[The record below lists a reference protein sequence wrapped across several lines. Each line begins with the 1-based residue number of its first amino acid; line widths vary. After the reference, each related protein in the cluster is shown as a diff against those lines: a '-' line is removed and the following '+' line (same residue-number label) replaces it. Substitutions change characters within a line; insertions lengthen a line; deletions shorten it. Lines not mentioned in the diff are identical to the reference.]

1 MFVSG
6 DSRVNE
12 NIVLTS
18 LNTLF
23 VREHNRICQEVGSV
37 FKHLSDQDLYMYGK
51 NYVSALIAKIT
62 YEDYLP
68 LLLGEQ
74 HALGEYG
81 GYFPDIN
88 PEVTNVFSTA
98 AFRFGHFTIPNFMI
112 KMNDQGEV
120 IESIRAR
127 DGTKNPSL
135 ITSYNDIG
143 YILKGESQ
151 NIMKKRTVKMSDEM
165 RNFLVKTPN
174 RQVLL
179 DLVALNIQR
188 GRDHGLPDYNTYR
201 KVLGLKAYKSFN
213 DFSSD
218 PKVVDKL

>member
-74 HALGEYG
+74 HALG
-81 GYFPDIN
+81 
-88 PEVTNVFSTA
+88 
-98 AFRFGHFTIPNFMI
+98 
-112 KMNDQGEV
+112 
-120 IESIRAR
+120 
-127 DGTKNPSL
+127 
-135 ITSYNDIG
+135 
-143 YILKGESQ
+143 
-151 NIMKKRTVKMSDEM
+151 
-165 RNFLVKTPN
+165 
-174 RQVLL
+174 
-179 DLVALNIQR
+179 
-188 GRDHGLPDYNTYR
+188 
-201 KVLGLKAYKSFN
+201 
-213 DFSSD
+213 
-218 PKVVDKL
+218 